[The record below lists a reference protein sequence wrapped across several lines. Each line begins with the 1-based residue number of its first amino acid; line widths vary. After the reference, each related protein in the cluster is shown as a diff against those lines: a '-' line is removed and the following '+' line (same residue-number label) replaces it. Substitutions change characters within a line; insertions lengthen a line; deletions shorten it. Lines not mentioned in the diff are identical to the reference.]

1 MSAKPKIL
9 IVDDSKTV
17 RAHLRNMLQGSVQAL
32 EASNGREALAL
43 IAKERPTLILLDH
56 FMPEMNGTDVIQA
69 LQQDPDLAK
78 IPVVLMSARPEEL
91 EDQLATVLS
100 QVEFLSKPF
109 EPSKLLRASHA
120 AMKKSR
126 TAIAA
131 SATNGTDESSPAAT
145 ELPAQPQPAVTDA
158 LAALQRQV
166 AQLTA
171 HNQRLETETTQLKT
185 QMRQVIQILHQQR
198 SR

>member
-69 LQQDPDLAK
+69 LQQDPELAK

-91 EDQLATVLS
+91 EDQLATVLG

-131 SATNGTDESSPAAT
+131 SAANGTDESSPAAT
-145 ELPAQPQPAVTDA
+145 ELPAQPQPVATDA
-158 LAALQRQV
+158 LAALQKQV

-171 HNQRLETETTQLKT
+171 QNQHLETEMAQLKT
-185 QMRQVIQILHQQR
+185 QMQQVIQVLRQPR